1 MDTKTTVPVSDETS
15 PRIAALE
22 QALEESRR
30 TLKRQT
36 ITYSTIIEIA
46 NRVNASGLD
55 LARIES
61 YTVSMLRGQFGVLK
75 VYILRAEPGEKKP
88 LKVTVPSEGAL
99 AGAEITADS
108 GFGKLLVEHAAPLT
122 GEGLA
127 SIAAQYPSAE
137 ALREGGV
144 EAVVPL
150 VHSNSDGTKELV
162 GAIGLGPK
170 IRGTPYTEEDEEL
183 LGVLSNLVAV
193 ALSNAQLYH
202 RSIVDGLTK
211 VYSRGH
217 FDAHLVQEVS
227 RARRHQYQA
236 QNKDRK
242 EPPDNTKLSL
252 VMIDIDHFKAVN
264 DNYGHQTGD
273 AVLRAVGALL
283 KDCVRTMDIVS
294 RYGGEEFAVV
304 FPETSRADA
313 MMIAERLREGF
324 GEMTCQRPDGSILPV
339 TASFGVA
346 TWPDDAD
353 DVRELVAAADAALYR
368 AKDSGRDRVVAA
380 GGGSAP
386 AGEDATRKDD

>member
-1 MDTKTTVPVSDETS
+1 
-15 PRIAALE
+15 
-22 QALEESRR
+22 
-30 TLKRQT
+30 
-36 ITYSTIIEIA
+36 
-46 NRVNASGLD
+46 
-55 LARIES
+55 
-61 YTVSMLRGQFGVLK
+61 MLRGQFGVLK
-75 VYILRAEPGEKKP
+75 VFILRAEPGEKKP
-88 LKVTVPSEGAL
+88 LAVTVPSSGAL
-99 AGAEITADS
+99 AGAEILADE
-108 GFGKLLVEHAAPLT
+108 GFGKLLVEESKPVTGAA
-122 GEGLA
+122 LA
-127 SIAAQYPSAE
+127 ASAAIHPAAA
-137 ALREGGV
+137 ALCEGGV
-144 EAVVPL
+144 EVVVPL
-150 VHSNSDGTKELV
+150 VHSNSDGGKELV
-162 GAIGLGPK
+162 GAIGLGAK
-170 IRGTPYTEEDEEL
+170 IRKTPFTEADQEL
-183 LGVLSNLVAV
+183 LSVLSNLVAV

-252 VMIDIDHFKAVN
+252 VMIDIDHFKSVN

-273 AVLRAVGALL
+273 AVLRSVGALL
-283 KDCVRTMDIVS
+283 KECVRTMDIVS

-304 FPETSRADA
+304 FPETSRDDA

-324 GEMTCQRPDGSILPV
+324 ETLTCQRPDGSILPV

-368 AKDSGRDRVVAA
+368 AKETGRNRVVSA
-380 GGGSAP
+380 GGSSAGAP
-386 AGEDATRKDD
+386 EPRKDD

>member
-1 MDTKTTVPVSDETS
+1 
-15 PRIAALE
+15 
-22 QALEESRR
+22 
-30 TLKRQT
+30 
-36 ITYSTIIEIA
+36 
-46 NRVNASGLD
+46 
-55 LARIES
+55 
-61 YTVSMLRGQFGVLK
+61 MLRGQFGVLK
-75 VYILRAEPGEKKP
+75 IFILRAEPGEKKP
-88 LKVTVPSEGAL
+88 LQVSVPSANAL
-99 AGAEITADS
+99 AGAEIVSDS
-108 GFGKLLVEHAAPLT
+108 GFGKLLVDRSEPLLGEELAAAAAEH
-122 GEGLA
+122 
-127 SIAAQYPSAE
+127 PSAE

-144 EAVVPL
+144 EVVVPL

-162 GAIGLGPK
+162 GVLGLGAK
-170 IRGTPYTEEDEEL
+170 IRKTPFTDEDREL
-183 LGVLSNLVAV
+183 LSVLSNLIAV

-236 QNKDRK
+236 ENKDRK

-273 AVLRAVGALL
+273 AVLREVGALL

-304 FPETSRADA
+304 LPETSRADA
-313 MMIAERLREGF
+313 MMIAERVRQGF
-324 GEMTCQRPDGSILPV
+324 TEMTCQRPDGSILPV

-353 DVRELVAAADAALYR
+353 DVRDLVAAADAALYR
-368 AKDSGRDRVVAA
+368 AKETGRDRVVAA
-380 GGGSAP
+380 GGSGA
-386 AGEDATRKDD
+386 EDAPTRKDD